1 MAIIKKKKAAGFKTR
16 EEFEAAVDR
25 MAKLYVKVQKD
36 EAALKGRHQE
46 LDDKYQPQIKA
57 QKDEISELYDNAEV
71 YFKEHASELC
81 KPGTK
86 QGETKLAFF
95 GVKVGMPTVVK
106 TIRDSLKS
114 IAARW
119 FNDEAMKRFVRVAPE
134 VDKDGILAVF
144 RDEKR
149 VEDQNLIR
157 AAGFT
162 VEQEP
167 QEFWVRPRAE
177 DQVKATV

>member
-1 MAIIKKKKAAGFKTR
+1 MAIIKKKKAEGFRTR
-16 EEFEAAVDR
+16 EEFETAIDR
-25 MAKLYVKVQKD
+25 IARLHVQVGKD
-36 EAALKGRHQE
+36 EAALKKRHQD
-46 LDDKYQPQIKA
+46 LDDKYGPAIKSA
-57 QKDEISELYDNAEV
+57 KDEMNDLVERAEP
-71 YFKEHASELC
+71 YFLEHAGDLC

-95 GVKVGMPTVVK
+95 GVKIGMPTVINN
-106 TIRDSLKS
+106 IRDSLKS

-119 FNDEAMKRFVRVAPE
+119 FADEAMKRFVRCAPE

-144 RDEKR
+144 RDKER

-157 AAGFT
+157 AAGFN

-167 QEFWVRPRAE
+167 QEFWVRPKAE
-177 DQVKATV
+177 DQVKSE

>member
-1 MAIIKKKKAAGFKTR
+1 MAIIKKKKVEAFRTR
-16 EEFEAAVDR
+16 EEFEAAIDR
-25 MAKLYVKVQKD
+25 IARLHVQVGKD
-36 EAALKGRHQE
+36 ESALKKRHQD
-46 LDDKYQPQIKA
+46 LDDKYGPAIKA
-57 QKDEISELYDNAEV
+57 AKDEMGDLVERAEP
-71 YFKEHASELC
+71 YFLEHAGELC

-95 GVKVGMPTVVK
+95 GVKIGMPTVVK
-106 TIRDSLKS
+106 LIRDSFKS

-119 FNDEAMKRFVRVAPE
+119 FSDATMKKYVRCAPE

-144 RDEKR
+144 RDNER
-149 VEDQNLIR
+149 ADEQNIIR

-167 QEFWVRPRAE
+167 QEFWVRPKAE
-177 DQVKATV
+177 DQVKTA

>member
-1 MAIIKKKKAAGFKTR
+1 MAIIKKKKAKGFRTR
-16 EEFEAAVDR
+16 EEFEAAIDR
-25 MAKLYVKVQKD
+25 IARLHVKLGKD
-36 EAALKGRHQE
+36 EAALKQRHQDI
-46 LDDKYQPQIKA
+46 DDKYGQAIKA
-57 QKDEISELYDNAEV
+57 MKDEMNDLVGRAEP
-71 YFKEHASELC
+71 YFLEHAGDLC

-106 TIRDSLKS
+106 VVRDSMKS

-119 FNDEAMKRFVRVAPE
+119 FGDDKMRAFVRCAPE
-134 VDKDGILAVF
+134 IDKEVILAAF

-149 VEDQNLIR
+149 AEDQNLIR

-167 QEFWVRPRAE
+167 QEFWVRPKAE
-177 DQVKATV
+177 DKVKG